1 MLPFG
6 ANSDETAGWDF
17 CYRDPMFIRKTV
29 KRYKDRTYTHYLLVE
44 TVSTPRGPR
53 QRTICS
59 LGDLSPGPR
68 GKWLGLVGRVE
79 AALQGQVPLNGPDPL
94 VDDIVGRIRSAGEGR
109 RGSDVVAVHTEQ
121 VSLEKARV
129 AGPVHVGHQ
138 LWKRLG
144 LEEILKEVGLSARAR
159 LLSEVMVL
167 NRLVAP
173 CSEHAMPE
181 WVERT
186 ALSDILHID
195 LSELSDTALYRN
207 LDRLHPNRQVI
218 ETALAQR
225 EESLFNLDDTYY
237 LYDLTSTYFEGQ
249 CLKNPKAQ
257 RGYSRDKRPDC
268 KQVVVGLVLDR
279 DGFPKAH
286 EVFAGNRQDRASLEE
301 MLSLLEQRS
310 GRRGGAT
317 VVVDRGMAY
326 EDNLAQIKAR
336 GHHYLV
342 ASRQSERHAWFDEIE
357 DEAGWQELIRQPS
370 PRNPAQKKSRV
381 WIKRAETAEHLYIL
395 CRSEGRKAKDEAI
408 RIKQEKRLLADLDR
422 LQQRIEAGRM
432 QRSEKVHEALGR
444 LKERYPR
451 VARYWK
457 MDYDTDQKKLD
468 WQEDQAKKQ
477 RAIRLDGAYL
487 LKTDR
492 KDLTAEEAWRL
503 YILLTRVEDAFR
515 DMKSP
520 LSERPIF
527 HQLERRVETHI
538 FLCVL
543 AYHLL
548 AAIEKTFLDQAIHTS
563 WATLREQLSTHK
575 VVTAVLPTTDG
586 NLLKI
591 RRATTPEPE
600 HRLIYRVLAIPE
612 EVMLPIKTW
621 LPAEEAALPG

>member
-1 MLPFG
+1 V
-6 ANSDETAGWDF
+6 
-17 CYRDPMFIRKTV
+17 FIRKTV
-29 KRYKDRTYTHYLLVE
+29 KRYKDQTYTNYLLVE
-44 TVSTPRGPR
+44 SVSTPQGPR

-68 GKWLGLVGRVE
+68 EKWLSLANRIE
-79 AALQGQVPLNGPDPL
+79 AALQGQVPLEGCDPL
-94 VDDIVGRIRSAGEGR
+94 VDDIVGRIRSAAQAAPR
-109 RGSDVVAVHTEQ
+109 RDADIVAVHTDQ
-121 VSLEKARV
+121 VSLEKARE

-138 LWKRLG
+138 LWRRLG
-144 LEEILKEVGLSARAR
+144 LGEILKEIGLSARAR

-181 WVERT
+181 WVEHT
-186 ALSDILHID
+186 ALSDILRVD

-207 LDRLHPNRQVI
+207 LDRLHPNRQRI
-218 ETALAQR
+218 EGALAKR

-249 CLKNPKAQ
+249 CLKNPQAQ
-257 RGYSRDKRPDC
+257 RGYSRDQRPDC

-286 EVFAGNRQDRASLEE
+286 EVFEGNRRDSASLDQ
-301 MLSLLEQRS
+301 MLCLLEQRS
-310 GRRGGAT
+310 GRCGGGT
-317 VVVDRGMAY
+317 VIVDRGMAY
-326 EDNLAQIKAR
+326 EDNLAQIRAR

-342 ASRQSERHAWFDEIE
+342 ASRQSERQAWFDELE
-357 DEAGWQELIRQPS
+357 DEDGWNELLRSPS
-370 PRNPAQKKSRV
+370 PCNPAQKKSRV
-381 WIKRAETAEHLYIL
+381 WIKRAETAEHLYVL

-408 RIKQEKRLLADLDR
+408 RLKQKKRLLADLAR
-422 LQQRIEAGRM
+422 LRSRIEAGRL
-432 QRSEKVHEALGR
+432 QRCEKIYEAIGR

-457 MDYDTDQKKLD
+457 MEYDATQKKLE
-468 WQEDQAKKQ
+468 WQEDREKKQ
-477 RAIRLDGAYL
+477 RALRLDGTYL

-527 HQLERRVETHI
+527 HQLQHRVETHI

-548 AAIEKTFLDQAIHTS
+548 IAIEKSFRDQGIHTS
-563 WATLREQLSTHK
+563 WETLREQLSTHQ

-586 NLLKI
+586 HLLKI
-591 RRATTPEPE
+591 RRSTTPEPQ
-600 HRLIYRVLAIPE
+600 HRLIYSVLAIPE
-612 EVMLPIKTW
+612 EVMPPVKTW
-621 LPAEEAALPG
+621 LPTQEADPTG